1 MYSAVFHCAWCNRK
15 SMAAQSPL
23 IDVMIHSLFVYMSLW
38 SSMAM
43 LDCQLNL
50 NCLCL
55 SSSWWKAR
63 WKAHGS
69 TWEWNDCSC
78 HKNCIIVTH
87 NVGCE
92 TEEDTERGDGQ
103 KERTGEYSQ
112 VFYIKRH
119 KETDGGKQRKR
130 SRAPDKRTRVTLEEL
145 TILICALDLE

>member
-1 MYSAVFHCAWCNRK
+1 
-15 SMAAQSPL
+15 
-23 IDVMIHSLFVYMSLW
+23 
-38 SSMAM
+38 
-43 LDCQLNL
+43 
-50 NCLCL
+50 
-55 SSSWWKAR
+55 
-63 WKAHGS
+63 
-69 TWEWNDCSC
+69 
-78 HKNCIIVTH
+78 
-87 NVGCE
+87 VGCE